1 LASHFAG
8 RSGELVDVR
17 RDQLG
22 FSSDAL
28 QARLRFANVIESD
41 DGTISIVILVDDE
54 KGSPENKVSLRNFSN
69 SDL

>member
-1 LASHFAG
+1 LAGHFAG

-22 FSSDAL
+22 TSGDAL

-54 KGSPENKVSLRNFSN
+54 KGSPENNVSLKNVSN